1 MLNPQWSH
9 GGSPWSPGGSPWR
22 RRPVLQ
28 IRIILMKIRICQDAD
43 QQGNE
48 MLDPDPH
55 QNKKSD
61 PYQYRSDKPDPCSE
75 SDKDPEY

>member
-9 GGSPWSPGGSPWR
+9 GGSPWR

-28 IRIILMKIRICQDAD
+28 IRIILMKIRIRQDAN
-43 QQGNE
+43 QQGSE
-48 MLDPDPH
+48 MADSDPH

-61 PYQYRSDKPDPCSE
+61 PYQYQSNKPGTGFG
-75 SDKDPEY
+75 